1 MNAPPLTGDSGGLF
15 VERAHLPFVIS
26 AFVIALLGGF
36 SLALALP
43 IDALIQGVSLSWL
56 EHAQVHGH
64 LQAVGFAGF
73 FIVGLSYR
81 IAPRFTAQPL
91 GPQALVAPS
100 FYLLGTGV
108 LARFVGQPVAN
119 LEPFGTLMALS
130 GWLELAGVACFAVI
144 ILSTTGAARRR
155 GDPTALLFSA
165 GAVWFLV
172 AALLN
177 AVWLTELWLDD
188 RTVMAGDR
196 NAAILLPLF
205 FGLHLSFIFGVALRT
220 FPVFFDA
227 TRSAVRPQQ
236 AAFVLSQLGLTLAAI
251 AAVLDVAVGP
261 RPWLLEAAGLT
272 LFGIA
277 LIWLT
282 LFTGWWRSPIRLRP
296 GSQPFALTLQLA
308 MAWCVIAGAL
318 LVLASFSA
326 VGDER
331 AVEFATF
338 DAVRHVIGIGVV
350 TTTIVGMAQLILP
363 EFAGERLR
371 RPPGAWRGTG
381 LAVALAAATA
391 LRAGARLF
399 EDTLSFEAF
408 HWLIAVA
415 GTLALG
421 AIVILAYYFWR
432 AFRGFGDIIQFSQER
447 VRNVPPGRRAPPID
461 PRS

>member
-1 MNAPPLTGDSGGLF
+1 MTTTPASSDAGGLF
-15 VERAHLPFVIS
+15 VERTHLPFVVG

-43 IDALIQGVSLSWL
+43 IDALIKGVSLSWV

-73 FIVGLSYR
+73 FIVGVSYR
-81 IAPRFTAQPL
+81 ISPRFTASPL
-91 GPQALVAPS
+91 AHPRLVAPS
-100 FYLLGTGV
+100 FYLLGAGV

-119 LEPFGTLMALS
+119 LEPFGALMAAS
-130 GWLELAGVACFAVI
+130 GWLELAGVACFALI
-144 ILSTTGAARRR
+144 TLTTISSARLR

-188 RTVMAGDR
+188 RTILAGDR
-196 NAAILLPLF
+196 GAAILLPLF
-205 FGLHLSFIFGVALRT
+205 FGVHLSFIFGVALRT
-220 FPVFFDA
+220 FPVFFAA
-227 TRSAVRPQQ
+227 TRSSLRPQQ
-236 AAFVLSQLGLTLAAI
+236 AAIALAQLGLLLATV
-251 AAVLDVAVGP
+251 AAVVDVAAGP
-261 RPWLLEAAGLT
+261 RPWLLEASGLT
-272 LFGIA
+272 LVGIA

-308 MAWCVIAGAL
+308 MVWCVVAAAL
-318 LVLASFSA
+318 LIGASISA
-326 VGDER
+326 VGDGR

-338 DAVRHVIGIGVV
+338 DAVRHVIGLGVV
-350 TTTIVGMAQLILP
+350 TTAIVGMAQLILP

-381 LAVALAAATA
+381 LALALAAATA
-391 LRAGARLF
+391 LRASARLF
-399 EDTLSFEAF
+399 EDQLSFEAF
-408 HWLIAVA
+408 HWLMSIA
-415 GTLALG
+415 GTLAL
-421 AIVILAYYFWR
+421 AVIVILAYYFWR
-432 AFRGFGDIIQFSQER
+432 ALRGMRDIIQFTEER
-447 VRNVPPGRRAPPID
+447 VRNVAPGRRAPPID